1 MIRPFFAGKFYET
14 EFEELK
20 KQIEACYEGSLGPG
34 SLPMKRTDKVVRG
47 ILVPHGGYLFSGP
60 CAAWGYKV
68 LAEAKFAKT
77 YVILCVDH
85 YNKFDEVTTVTDN
98 FETVFGVV
106 QVDKEMAQGLVDKG
120 LAEAVDDIKEHSLE
134 VQLPFLQHAC
144 MDRLQDLKILPLI
157 IPNLDMCHEIA
168 KEFVGKDVCVI
179 VSSDFTH
186 FGEDFDYVPFKYSVK
201 QSVAEQDKRAMS
213 YIINLDGDEFYRFVE
228 RSKITICGKDV
239 VALGIEI
246 FKVLGV
252 EKVEVLDYYNSS
264 EVMHSDKNFVTYGA
278 LAFV

>member
-20 KQIEACYEGSLGPG
+20 KQIEVCYEGSLGPG

-47 ILVPHGGYLFSGP
+47 VLVPHGGYTFSGS

-85 YNKFDEVTTVTDN
+85 YKNFDEVTTVIDN
-98 FETVFGVV
+98 FETVFGVA
-106 QVDKEMAQGLVDKG
+106 QVDRELAQELIEKGLV
-120 LAEAVDDIKEHSLE
+120 EAVDDIKEHSLE

-157 IPNLDMCHEIA
+157 VPNLDMCQEIA
-168 KEFVGKDVCVI
+168 KEFKGKDVCVI
-179 VSSDFTH
+179 ISSDFTH
-186 FGEDFDYVPFKYSVK
+186 FGEDFNYVPFKYSIK
-201 QSVAEQDKRAMS
+201 QSVAEQDKKAIS
-213 YIINLDGDEFYRFVE
+213 YILNLDGDGFYKFVE
-228 RSKITICGKDV
+228 RGGITICGKN
-239 VALGIEI
+239 AIA
-246 FKVLGV
+246 LGV
-252 EKVEVLDYYNSS
+252 EMLNVLDVQKVEVLNYYSSS
-264 EVMHSDKNFVTYGA
+264 EIMHSDKNFVTYAA